1 MTEHRIST
9 LRTLRQLTRHPLFTG
24 GALIVFLGLANWIV
38 GGTKLT
44 QYRAL
49 VAATAAPTTDRVMLS
64 SGFTF
69 SDVSES
75 RERHNI
81 ALAKVDYY
89 SVVVIA
95 GELLVFVGLALSG
108 FGYFRIRASA
118 ALAREN
124 RTLLDSMPRAT

>member
-1 MTEHRIST
+1 MTEHRIS
-9 LRTLRQLTRHPLFTG
+9 TLRQLTRHPLFTG
-24 GALIVFLGLANWIV
+24 GALILFLGCANWIV
-38 GGTKLT
+38 GSTKLT

-49 VAATAAPTTDRVMLS
+49 VAATAAPATDRVTLS

-75 RERHNI
+75 HERHNI
-81 ALAKVDYY
+81 AMAKVNYY

-95 GELLVFVGLALSG
+95 GELLFFLGLALTC
-108 FGYFRIRASA
+108 FGYFQVRASA

-124 RTLLDSMPRAT
+124 KTSLDSMPGAT

>member
-1 MTEHRIST
+1 MTELRIS
-9 LRTLRQLTRHPLFTG
+9 TLRQLTRHPLFTG
-24 GALIVFLGLANWIV
+24 GALILFLGLANWIV
-38 GGTKLT
+38 GSTKLT

-49 VAATAAPTTDRVMLS
+49 VAATAAPASDRVMLS

-81 ALAKVDYY
+81 AMAKVDYY

-95 GELLVFVGLALSG
+95 GQLLLFVGLGLSC
-108 FGYFRIRASA
+108 FGYFQVRASA
-118 ALAREN
+118 ALARGN
-124 RTLLDSMPRAT
+124 KTLLDSMPGAP